1 MLLTCLHENLLTR
14 LVRVCLVDQQKQILD
29 YLLKL
34 LVKKS
39 VTYCAKAFNFWL
51 TFNVIAKYLN
61 FKLTFNVIVPSLL
74 MSKTRNI
81 CLRFSSEKV
90 SLIRERFFCINY
102 LFRFLYSVS
111 SLSPGEPLDM
121 IYRTIMNSRKSM
133 WPSWRFTMRLFYP
146 LFTFSSLIFFV
157 LSRK

>member
-1 MLLTCLHENLLTR
+1 MNSLWVTAPSWFSSISWNAAIIIKYMEFVGVSMQSSIYEIYIFISLIRSSKYKCFSPVFTRTSWLALSALVSLINKNRSLT
-14 LVRVCLVDQQKQILD
+14 IFWSSWW
-29 YLLKL
+29 
-34 LVKKS
+34 KKS

-90 SLIRERFFCINY
+90 SLIRERIFCINY
-102 LFRFLYSVS
+102 LFRL
-111 SLSPGEPLDM
+111 
-121 IYRTIMNSRKSM
+121 
-133 WPSWRFTMRLFYP
+133 
-146 LFTFSSLIFFV
+146 
-157 LSRK
+157 